1 MGKID
6 LHVWGKNLLLQPQ
19 SKLHATLIIHNMDR
33 IVFRA
38 FKKKGLSLTADASRA
53 IGKVL
58 TADDAPEDFESS
70 LDRLLDEIKDRIE
83 KKEIKSSVIDLD
95 TVSLVVASL
104 SSSEEDLEQQSTELF
119 DAFASPKLVY
129 DERAKTYKVD
139 PNPPFKLHGSVESRA
154 RMFRERLLHTQQRLL
169 RSGMFVTRTMGQG
182 INDSAVLVR
191 KGHELSTIENL
202 LGSVGSK
209 VLLGMITQVREE

>member
-1 MGKID
+1 MSP
-6 LHVWGKNLLLQPQ
+6 VVPE
-19 SKLHATLIIHNMDR
+19 MDR

-38 FKKKGLSLTADASRA
+38 FKKRGLSLTADATRA

-58 TADDAPEDFESS
+58 TAEDAPEDLEAS
-70 LDRLLDEIKDRIE
+70 LERLLDEIKDRIE

-95 TVSLVVASL
+95 AISSVVACL

-139 PNPPFKLHGSVESRA
+139 PNPPYKLHGSVESRA

-182 INDSAVLVR
+182 YNDSTIVVK

-209 VLLGMITQVREE
+209 VLLGMITQVRTEDDRIEMSRMEYRSTDQ